1 MLGIVFDISDCF
13 VYAELLAT
21 SEQKML
27 ATIALA
33 LTLFISTNIDDI
45 FVILSFF
52 ADPKFHPLQ
61 IALGQYLGLG
71 TLVVVSILASLI
83 SLILPPGY
91 IGLLGVVPIGIGL
104 NKLFSLW
111 RSDEEAEEGHK
122 SGVGN
127 IFVVIAVTVAN
138 GADNIGVYVPVFATR
153 TSTEISI
160 IVLVFIVMV
169 AMWLLLA
176 HALVNHPVFGVPIRR
191 YGHVIVPFALIAI
204 GLMVL
209 AEAGTISLLWAIT

>member
-1 MLGIVFDISDCF
+1 
-13 VYAELLAT
+13 
-21 SEQKML
+21 
-27 ATIALA
+27 
-33 LTLFISTNIDDI
+33 
-45 FVILSFF
+45 
-52 ADPKFHPLQ
+52 
-61 IALGQYLGLG
+61 
-71 TLVVVSILASLI
+71 VSILASLI